1 MLKTGIRAGM
11 LAVLS
16 IALAGCQS
24 AYYGAMEQVGVHK
37 RDIMVD
43 RVEDARD
50 AQNDAKEQ
58 FKSALEQY
66 RSVVTIEDQALA
78 DKYDLLNDEY
88 ESSRDAAQAVT
99 DRIEAVEDVSEALF
113 DEWREELQL
122 YSNASLRQQSERKL
136 KNTQSKY
143 TSLIKAM
150 RRSEA
155 KMQPVL
161 AALQDQVLFLK
172 HNLNARAIDALKGE
186 LKTIQSDVGRLVKEM
201 ERSIAE
207 SEAFLKTLQ
216 EG

>member
-1 MLKTGIRAGM
+1 MLKRFSVVGFA
-11 LAVLS
+11 LLS
-16 IALAGCQS
+16 VSLVGCQS
-24 AYYGAMEQVGVHK
+24 TYYNAMESVGVHK

-50 AQNDAKEQ
+50 AQNEAKEQ

-66 RSVVTIEDQALA
+66 RSVVTIEDQELV
-78 DKYDLLNDEY
+78 DKYDLLNEEFE
-88 ESSRDAAQAVT
+88 ESKSAAEAVT
-99 DRIEAVEDVSEALF
+99 DRIEAVSEVSEALF
-113 DEWREELQL
+113 DEWRDELDL
-122 YSNASLRQQSERKL
+122 YSNSSLRKQSASKLADTERKYKRL
-136 KNTQSKY
+136 M
-143 TSLIKAM
+143 KAM
-150 RRSEA
+150 RRSES

-172 HNLNARAIDALKGE
+172 HNLNARAIDSLKGE
-186 LKTIQSDVGRLVKEM
+186 LKTIQTDVGRLVAEM